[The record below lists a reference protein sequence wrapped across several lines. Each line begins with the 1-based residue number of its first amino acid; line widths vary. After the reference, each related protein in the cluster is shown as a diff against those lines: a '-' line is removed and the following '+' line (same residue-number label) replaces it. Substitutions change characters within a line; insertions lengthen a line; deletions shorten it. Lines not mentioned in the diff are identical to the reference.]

1 MPPTQRMEKE
11 PLVSSDGFKQ
21 IGSTLKDARRKQGRS
36 VKDISGQLRISVDFL
51 LKLES
56 GAFNELPA
64 PAYVTGFI
72 RSYAS
77 CVGLAPDAL
86 VARYMA
92 ITGGKGS
99 QPIYK
104 TPMSTRPP
112 QRSAPAVASML
123 ILFSVIV
130 YGGWFWLKTNS
141 LPVDDVVDGDTKTAV
156 LPSSS
161 DNEGTAI
168 ELGSLDRPANSELV
182 VEDLA
187 DTVDLSAAIS
197 STEKKAELLRLS
209 RDRRKSQVTDKRA
222 QEIAKNDETA
232 IEPAEI
238 GTSGFQTTSSGQVKT
253 DLAADDAR
261 TASLTKT
268 QMSNP
273 EWPDEVVKTQILME
287 RDSTSVD
294 LLNSNRAIAKLRDPA
309 KEITIQAVAASW
321 VEIVRDNGEEVL
333 AKLMQAGDS
342 YVVEGNTR
350 LFLSTGNAGGL
361 MVVIGTD
368 DPLSMGDIGEIVR
381 DLPLVTDKLRKSL

>member
-1 MPPTQRMEKE
+1 LPPTQRMEKE